1 VNKAIARPAQGAA
14 RLSAASKLAFIEAV
28 LAAVT
33 LAGASQ
39 VGVEWLGKHLGV
51 KQVAIAIAD
60 SNADS
65 NKKTGSRLTVTASR
79 GLEPSALGELD
90 LPIDLGSVRG
100 AFASRR
106 CKAFAI
112 RRPGRSDGEPIGVLL
127 LGGVAPVVRD
137 PTFEWG
143 LGVLARRL
151 VDLRDLRDPEAASSA
166 RSQRFANLSHE
177 LRTPLNAILGYTSM
191 LLQGVSGPLPPA
203 VSRQLSR
210 VDSNAKQLLTIIN
223 DVVVSSR

>member
-1 VNKAIARPAQGAA
+1 VIKAIARPSTGHA
-14 RLSAASKLAFIEAV
+14 RLPAASKLAFVEA
-28 LAAVT
+28 LLTADT
-33 LAGASQ
+33 LDGASQ
-39 VGVEWLGKHLGV
+39 LGVDWLAEHLGV

-60 SNADS
+60 FENP
-65 NKKTGSRLTVTASR
+65 GSRLTVTATR
-79 GLEPSALGELD
+79 GLEASALGVLDVPLD
-90 LPIDLGSVRG
+90 LRSVRG

-106 CKAFAI
+106 CKALPI
-112 RRPGRSDGEPIGVLL
+112 QRSGRSDREPIGVVLV
-127 LGGVAPVVRD
+127 GGVVRD
-137 PTFEWG
+137 PAFEWV
-143 LGVLARRL
+143 LGALATRL
-151 VDLRDLRDPEAASSA
+151 VDLRDLRGLEAASSA

-203 VSRQLSR
+203 VLRQLSR